1 MLKNN
6 HGMPAVADLLIDPAG
21 FNLKQIPDRSYE
33 IFDPQFTEEKRK
45 LSILL
50 DVDVNVIYPHLLTV
64 RKEAY
69 DVIGEE
75 YVFIRPYRVGHTLE
89 GKSIV
94 VVVDVQVRGGC
105 HIIDAEGKIDGSGKG
120 HWYAVLCP
128 GDALAQLEA
137 DLEAE
142 EARRRTLIPKV
153 YYRLNED
160 AGTDTSELKE

>member
-6 HGMPAVADLLIDPAG
+6 HGTPGVADLLIDPAG

-33 IFDPQFTEEKRK
+33 IFDPQFTEEKRQ
-45 LSILL
+45 LAILL

-64 RKEAY
+64 RREAY

-75 YVFIRPYRVGHTLE
+75 YVFIRPYRVGHTPEDKL
-89 GKSIV
+89 IV

-105 HIIDAEGKIDGSGKG
+105 HMIDDEGKIDGSGKG

-128 GDALAQLEA
+128 REALAQLES

-142 EARRRTLIPKV
+142 QARHKADIPKV
-153 YYRLNED
+153 YFMRNED
-160 AGTDTSELKE
+160 AETDTSRLEE